1 MARGE
6 ETVILD
12 IKMYC
17 KVTVMKT
24 LLNWHGARKDRWN
37 TLKSSESVPCTDV
50 HRTYFRG
57 QSNENRM
64 DFSTLPRKVLGQLI
78 THRGKMKLDP
88 YFLSSTKV
96 NSKWTEDILMKN
108 KTINFS
114 ENNTEKYFHYL
125 ILEEFLERDIKAQKK
140 LRIEN
145 LTTLK
150 LITST
155 LAKTP

>member
-6 ETVILD
+6 EIVILD
-12 IKMYC
+12 IKMYY

-24 LLNWHGARKDRWN
+24 LLNWHRPRKDRWN
-37 TLKSSESVPCTDV
+37 TIKSSESVRCTDV
-50 HRTYFRG
+50 PRTYFRG

-64 DFSTLPRKVLGQLI
+64 DFSTLPRKVLGQLV

-88 YFLSSTKV
+88 YFLSSPKV

-114 ENNTEKYFHYL
+114 ENKYRE
-125 ILEEFLERDIKAQKK
+125 ILSLPHIG
-140 LRIEN
+140 RI
-145 LTTLK
+145 
-150 LITST
+150 S
-155 LAKTP
+155 